1 MDYLIRNPNVKI
13 STQSTPTDN
22 AAMAIVMEALPTE
35 VLLQLLAFMPP
46 RELRLLAVA
55 SRTFHSL
62 LKKHD
67 EVWKRVFVAKW
78 RRANFE
84 IAPTDV
90 LELSPHLERQYPA
103 SDAYRFLCHALRP
116 VPTHMNMDYHKAYQH
131 DDPMHY
137 MLQPLPHPS
146 SFLLSH
152 FQLAPCDERFDVSYG
167 RSVRANAPY
176 HLEPVVTVHKQNEMT
191 WRVDV
196 SSTVYFEMT
205 ISMGVLL
212 IRVVDLET
220 FGYGDTVGCGLQYAD
235 NNQAWI
241 FFTKNGRRIDEAV
254 SCFEVQAAVAWMR
267 RQSNWDGRS
276 DAGGGYDDDDS
287 DDGDCDDWFSED
299 FYYDS
304 EGSGDYDDSDDQA
317 NTGDDPRQLLAHI
330 RRLHVPEGGISGF
343 AYSGPMEPPA
353 YDDNDDD
360 MPELVS
366 DSDDVAEMPDV
377 ASDEDVSTLRF
388 HWRCD
393 GQTGQ
398 EGIVD

>member
-1 MDYLIRNPNVKI
+1 
-13 STQSTPTDN
+13 
-22 AAMAIVMEALPTE
+22 MAIVMEALPTE

-176 HLEPVVTVHKQNEMT
+176 HLEPVVTVHKHNEMT

-205 ISMGVLL
+205 I
-212 IRVVDLET
+212 
-220 FGYGDTVGCGLQYAD
+220 
-235 NNQAWI
+235 
-241 FFTKNGRRIDEAV
+241 
-254 SCFEVQAAVAWMR
+254 
-267 RQSNWDGRS
+267 
-276 DAGGGYDDDDS
+276 
-287 DDGDCDDWFSED
+287 
-299 FYYDS
+299 
-304 EGSGDYDDSDDQA
+304 
-317 NTGDDPRQLLAHI
+317 
-330 RRLHVPEGGISGF
+330 
-343 AYSGPMEPPA
+343 
-353 YDDNDDD
+353 
-360 MPELVS
+360 
-366 DSDDVAEMPDV
+366 
-377 ASDEDVSTLRF
+377 
-388 HWRCD
+388 
-393 GQTGQ
+393 
-398 EGIVD
+398 

>member
-1 MDYLIRNPNVKI
+1 
-13 STQSTPTDN
+13 
-22 AAMAIVMEALPTE
+22 MAIVMEALPTE

-46 RELRLLAVA
+46 RELRLLAVV

-90 LELSPHLERQYPA
+90 LELSPHLERQYPCA

-176 HLEPVVTVHKQNEMT
+176 HLEPVVTVHKHNEMT

-205 ISMGVLL
+205 ISSTPPAPPAQPRHEDSWDIISIGLAPPRSVVLENHAGWESFSYGYHGEEGVYMNEPD
-212 IRVVDLET
+212 VVDLET

-241 FFTKNGRRIDEAV
+241 FFTKNGRRVGDFGCCRAV
-254 SCFEVQAAVAWMR
+254 PLFPTVGMNVTVPLQVNFGHERFQYNVYGIFQL
-267 RQSNWDGRS
+267 SNPVH
-276 DAGGGYDDDDS
+276 AGENEY
-287 DDGDCDDWFSED
+287 
-299 FYYDS
+299 FYY
-304 EGSGDYDDSDDQA
+304 
-317 NTGDDPRQLLAHI
+317 
-330 RRLHVPEGGISGF
+330 
-343 AYSGPMEPPA
+343 
-353 YDDNDDD
+353 
-360 MPELVS
+360 
-366 DSDDVAEMPDV
+366 
-377 ASDEDVSTLRF
+377 
-388 HWRCD
+388 
-393 GQTGQ
+393 
-398 EGIVD
+398 